1 MTTLF
6 VTHPAGLN
14 HLTPA
19 GHPERPDRLRAIDKA
34 LEAERFYLLAREQAP
49 MAEVDVITLCHP
61 ASYVEAIR
69 NTQLL
74 VQLFIVFFG
83 LPSLGLRL
91 DAGQAALIA
100 LSVNLG
106 AYATEIIRAGLE
118 SVPNSQV
125 DAGLALGLTRAQV
138 LRHVVLYQAVKA
150 VYPALASQLVL
161 LMLATSIASQIG
173 AEELFHAGAYIDS
186 RTFRS
191 FEVYAVT
198 TATYLLLALMLK
210 GLLGAVQAI
219 AFGPMPRRR
228 R

>member
-1 MTTLF
+1 MNYSFEFAALAPYADLILIGALQTLRLSAIAAA
-6 VTHPAGLN
+6 AGLAIGLVGAMARN
-14 HLTPA
+14 
-19 GHPERPDRLRAIDKA
+19 GRLPPVRWAA
-34 LEAERFYLLAREQAP
+34 AA
-49 MAEVDVITLCHP
+49 
-61 ASYVEAIR
+61 YVEAIR
-69 NTQLL
+69 NTPLL
-74 VQLFIVFFG
+74 VQLFIVFFA

-100 LSVNLG
+100 LSINLG

-118 SVPNSQV
+118 AVPRSQV

-138 LRHVVLYQAVKA
+138 LRHIVLYQAVKA

-198 TATYLLLALMLK
+198 TAAYLLLAVMLK
-210 GLLGAVQAI
+210 GLLGAIQAV
-219 AFGPMPRRR
+219 AFGPTPWRRR
-228 R
+228 

>member
-1 MTTLF
+1 MNYSFEFAALVPYGGLILVGALQTLRLSAIAAA
-6 VTHPAGLN
+6 AGLAIGLVGAVARN
-14 HLTPA
+14 SN
-19 GHPERPDRLRAIDKA
+19 RAPVRWA
-34 LEAERFYLLAREQAP
+34 ATA
-49 MAEVDVITLCHP
+49 
-61 ASYVEAIR
+61 YVEGIR
-69 NTQLL
+69 NTPLL

-91 DAGQAALIA
+91 GAGQAALIA
-100 LSVNLG
+100 LSINLG

-118 SVPNSQV
+118 SVPKSQV

-173 AEELFHAGAYIDS
+173 ADELFHAGAYIDS

-210 GLLGAVQAI
+210 GLLGAVQAV
-219 AFGPMPRRR
+219 AFGPAPRRR

>member
-1 MTTLF
+1 VSYSFEFAALAPYGGLILVGALQTLRLSAI
-6 VTHPAGLN
+6 TAAAGL
-14 HLTPA
+14 
-19 GHPERPDRLRAIDKA
+19 AIGLVGA
-34 LEAERFYLLAREQAP
+34 VARNSGVPPVRWTA
-49 MAEVDVITLCHP
+49 A
-61 ASYVEAIR
+61 AYVEAIR
-69 NTQLL
+69 NTPLL
-74 VQLFIVFFG
+74 VQLFIVFLG
-83 LPSLGLRL
+83 LPSFGLRL

-118 SVPNSQV
+118 SVPKSQV

-198 TATYLLLALMLK
+198 TATYLVLALMLK
-210 GLLGAVQAI
+210 GLLGAIQAI
-219 AFGPMPRRR
+219 AFGPTPRRR